1 MKQTSSAAGLS
12 ARLRQKL
19 EQERQEIESV
29 TGSEL
34 RRLGENLRR
43 IASEERRITEA
54 ATEEAIGRLRGMLL
68 WSWLRPLVI
77 GVVLSIGICV
87 GSWGTMQWLGW
98 QIQSRI
104 ETRASLE
111 LEIERQRETVKR
123 LQQSSWGIQ
132 LQESPEGRFV
142 VLPPGTL
149 DHPPWRVGGRPA
161 VRLSNE

>member
-1 MKQTSSAAGLS
+1 MKQTSSAADLS

-19 EQERQEIESV
+19 EQERQEIEAV

-43 IASEERRITEA
+43 IASEERRTTEA
-54 ATEEAIGRLRGMLL
+54 ATEEAVGRLRGMLL
-68 WSWLRPLVI
+68 RGWLRPLVI
-77 GVVLSIGICV
+77 GALLSIGICV
-87 GSWGTMQWLGW
+87 GSWGAMQWLGW

-104 ETRASLE
+104 ETKASLE

-123 LQQSSWGIQ
+123 LQQSSWGIR
-132 LQESPEGRFV
+132 LQESPQGRFV

-161 VRLSNE
+161 VRLSTK

>member
-1 MKQTSSAAGLS
+1 MKQTSSAADLS
-12 ARLRQKL
+12 IRLRQKL
-19 EQERQEIESV
+19 ERERQEIESV
-29 TGSEL
+29 TGGEL

-54 ATEEAIGRLRGMLL
+54 ASEEAVGRLRGMLL

-77 GVVLSIGICV
+77 GVVLSIGLCV
-87 GSWGTMQWLGW
+87 GSWGAMQWLGW
-98 QIQSRI
+98 RIQNRI
-104 ETRASLE
+104 ETKAALE

-123 LQQSSWGIQ
+123 LKQSSWGIR
-132 LQESPEGRFV
+132 LQETPRGRFV

-161 VRLSNE
+161 VRLSTK

>member
-19 EQERQEIESV
+19 ERERQEIESV

-34 RRLGENLRR
+34 RKLGENLRR

-54 ATEEAIGRLRGMLL
+54 ATEKTVGRLRGMLL
-68 WSWLRPLVI
+68 WGWLRPLVI

-98 QIQSRI
+98 QIRSRI
-104 ETRASLE
+104 ETKASLE
-111 LEIERQRETVKR
+111 LEIERQRETVERLRQSTWGIR
-123 LQQSSWGIQ
+123 LQ
-132 LQESPEGRFV
+132 ETPKGRFV

-149 DHPPWRVGGRPA
+149 DRPPWRVGGRPA
-161 VRLSNE
+161 VRLSTK